1 MKKAT
6 QNLAKN
12 FFVIVLIFLGIS
24 VVFAILSPTPDVE
37 KEISISQLSQE
48 IAQEKVKE
56 IVVVGNDILVTY
68 NDNSQGQSRKE
79 TELALSE
86 SLANYGV
93 EKEKLEKVNM
103 VVQEP
108 KAGWGQIGSIMLFA
122 VPLLIFGLFFW
133 SFAKQAKMG
142 AMQTFNFSKARARV
156 FGAEGH
162 PKQKINFEDVA
173 GLKEAKEELKE
184 IVEFLKTPKKFLD
197 MGAKIPRG
205 VLLLGPPGCGKT
217 LLARATAGESNV
229 PFFSVAGSEFIELF
243 VGVGS
248 GRVRSLF
255 QEAKKHNKAIIFIDE
270 LDAIGRTR
278 GMGMGGGHDE
288 REQTLNQILVEMD
301 GFERDSKTII
311 IAATNR
317 PDILD
322 PALLRPGRFDRQ
334 VILNLPSIEDREAIL
349 KIHTRG
355 KPLAK
360 NTHLREIAE
369 RTPGFS
375 GADLE
380 NLLNEAAILAA
391 RRNKHQID
399 QAELTESIEK
409 VLLGPERKS
418 HVLSPREKKISAYH
432 EAGHAIVASF
442 TDKGEPVR
450 KVSIVSRG
458 MAAGYTIKS
467 PIEEKSI
474 KAKSDFLADIATLL
488 GGYFTEKMKFKEVST
503 GASNDLKIASELAR
517 RLVKDYGMS
526 EKLGPIVFGER
537 NELQFLGKDFGE
549 ERNYS
554 EKIAEQIDE
563 EVSKI
568 IKEASALAI
577 KVLKAKKNLLEKLS
591 KELME
596 KETLEREEI
605 EKILKISRK
614 KKGT

>member
-12 FFVIVLIFLGIS
+12 FFVIILIFLGIS
-24 VVFAILSPTPDVE
+24 AIFTLFSPTSPIK
-37 KEISISQLSQE
+37 KEVSISQISQE
-48 IAQEKVKE
+48 INQDKIKE
-56 IVVVGNDILVTY
+56 IIVSDNDVVIVYT
-68 NDNSQGQSRKE
+68 DNTKAQSRKE
-79 TELALSE
+79 TELAISE
-86 SLANYGV
+86 SLANYGAQ
-93 EKEKLEKVNM
+93 KEKLEKVNF

-108 KAGWGQIGSIMLFA
+108 KAGWGQIGSILLF
-122 VPLLIFGLFFW
+122 VLPLLIFGLFFW
-133 SFAKQAKMG
+133 SFTRQAKMG
-142 AMQTFNFSKARARV
+142 AMQTFNFSKMRAQV

-162 PKQKINFEDVA
+162 PKQKINFQDVA

-184 IVEFLKTPKKFLD
+184 IVEFLKFPKKFLD

-255 QEAKKHNKAIIFIDE
+255 QEAKKHPKAIIFIDE

-278 GMGMGGGHDE
+278 GIGIGGGHDE

-334 VILNLPSIEDREAIL
+334 VVLNLPSIEDREDIL
-349 KIHTRG
+349 KIHARG
-355 KPLAK
+355 KPLAA
-360 NTHLREIAE
+360 NTNLREIAE

-391 RRNKHQID
+391 RRNKQQID
-399 QAELTESIEK
+399 QIELAESIEK

-432 EAGHAIVASF
+432 EAGHVLVASF
-442 TDKGEPVR
+442 SNKGEPVR

-474 KAKSDFLADIATLL
+474 KAKSDFLSDIATLL
-488 GGYFTEKMKFKEVST
+488 GGYFAEKIKFKEVST
-503 GASNDLKIASELAR
+503 GASNDLKVASELAR

-537 NELQFLGKDFGE
+537 NELQFLGKEFGE

-554 EKIAEQIDE
+554 EKIAQQIDE
-563 EVSKI
+563 EVSKV
-568 IKEASALAI
+568 IKEAIVLTI
-577 KVLKAKKNLLEKLS
+577 KILKAKSNLLEKLS

-605 EKILKISRK
+605 EKILKISK
-614 KKGT
+614 KKRCT

>member
-24 VVFAILSPTPDVE
+24 AVFTLFSPTSSVK

-48 IAQEKVKE
+48 INQDKIKE
-56 IVVVGNDILVTY
+56 IIVSGNDISVTY
-68 NDNSQGQSRKE
+68 TDNSHAQSMKE
-79 TELALSE
+79 SELALSE

-93 EKEKLEKVNM
+93 QKEKLEKVNF

-108 KAGWGQIGSIMLFA
+108 KAGWGQIGSILLFV

-133 SFAKQAKMG
+133 SIARQAKMG
-142 AMQTFNFSKARARV
+142 AMQTFNFSKIRAQV
-156 FGAEGH
+156 LGAEGH
-162 PKQKINFEDVA
+162 PRQKITFQDVA

-184 IVEFLKTPKKFLD
+184 IVEFLKVPKKFLD

-255 QEAKKHNKAIIFIDE
+255 QEAKKHPKAIIFIDE

-278 GMGMGGGHDE
+278 GIGIGGGHDE

-301 GFERDSKTII
+301 GFERDSKTIV

-334 VILNLPSIEDREAIL
+334 VILNLPSIEDREDIL
-349 KIHTRG
+349 KIHARG
-355 KPLAK
+355 KPLAV
-360 NTHLREIAE
+360 NTNLREIAE

-391 RRNKHQID
+391 RRNKQQID
-399 QAELTESIEK
+399 QTELAESIEK

-432 EAGHAIVASF
+432 EAGHVLVASF

-474 KAKSDFLADIATLL
+474 KAKSDFLSDIATLL
-488 GGYFTEKMKFKEVST
+488 GGYFAEKIKFKEVST

-537 NELQFLGKDFGE
+537 NELQFLGKEFGE

-554 EKIAEQIDE
+554 EKIAQQIDE
-563 EVSKI
+563 EVAKV
-568 IKEASALAI
+568 IKEAIILAMKI
-577 KVLKAKKNLLEKLS
+577 LKAKDNLLEKLS

-605 EKILKISRK
+605 EKILKIGK
-614 KKGT
+614 KNKQT